1 MTAAAMERRLD
12 GRVALV
18 TGASGGIGGAVARR
32 LSAEGASVALHY
44 NRSREAAERLKGEMR
59 GEAEVFQA
67 DLARADSA
75 ADLVGSVVAR
85 FGKIDVLVHASGIR
99 KDALLFNMAEETWDE
114 VITANLKSLFAVSK
128 ACMRPMIGRR
138 SGRIIAVASLSG
150 ITGLPGQTH
159 YAASKGGMISF
170 VKALALET
178 ARFGI
183 TVNAVAPGLIETAM
197 IADPTFASVKEKIL
211 SYVPMRRVGTPEEV
225 AGPVAFLASD
235 EASYVTGQVI
245 PIAGG
250 LP

>member
-1 MTAAAMERRLD
+1 MTAPAMARRLD

-32 LSAEGASVALHY
+32 LSAEGASVALHF
-44 NRSREAAERLKGEMR
+44 NRSREAAERLKGGMS

-67 DLARADSA
+67 DLTRAASA
-75 ADLVGSVVAR
+75 AGLVDGVVGR
-85 FGKIDVLVHASGIR
+85 FGKIDILVHASGIR

-114 VITANLKSLFAVSK
+114 IITANLKSLFAVAK
-128 ACMRPMIGRR
+128 ACMRPMIGKR

-197 IADPTFASVKEKIL
+197 IADSSFASVKEKIL
-211 SYVPMRRVGTPEEV
+211 SFVPMRRVGTPEEV

-235 EASYVTGQVI
+235 EASYVTGQTI

>member
-1 MTAAAMERRLD
+1 MTAPAMARRLD

-32 LSAEGASVALHY
+32 LSAEGASVALHF
-44 NRSREAAERLKGEMR
+44 NRSREAAERLKGGMI

-67 DLARADSA
+67 DLTRAVSA
-75 ADLVGSVVAR
+75 AGLVDEVVGR
-85 FGKIDVLVHASGIR
+85 FGKIDILVHASGIR

-114 VITANLKSLFAVSK
+114 IITANLKSLFAVAK
-128 ACMRPMIGRR
+128 ACMRPMIGKR

-197 IADPTFASVKEKIL
+197 IADSSFASVKEKIL
-211 SYVPMRRVGTPEEV
+211 SFVPMRRVGTPEEV

-235 EASYVTGQVI
+235 EASYVTGQTI